1 MQSTTYNLTQLLL
14 WTSQPHTPVLFPFS
28 LLWLTSLFWCLPG
41 HLHSDLGE
49 ARAENKSIAQV
60 NGRAF
65 RGKDTWSSSQTCQGI
80 LKENSCLHV
89 PGSWINIGPT
99 PAPAWQQQGRFALVS
114 HGTTFPVQRW
124 GLNSQLCSSLQ
135 QPLSPH
141 RNQPS
146 HSQHTRIKEKQDSNP
161 LQIQITPVSTSY
173 SLVCFKLH
181 LPTELFLLHS
191 APFAQT
197 DLVLQDSSQKHS
209 CFSTF
214 FICLC

>member
-1 MQSTTYNLTQLLL
+1 M
-14 WTSQPHTPVLFPFS
+14 
-28 LLWLTSLFWCLPG
+28 
-41 HLHSDLGE
+41 
-49 ARAENKSIAQV
+49 
-60 NGRAF
+60 
-65 RGKDTWSSSQTCQGI
+65 
-80 LKENSCLHV
+80 HV

-146 HSQHTRIKEKQDSNP
+146 YSQHTRIKEKQDSNP
-161 LQIQITPVSTSY
+161 LQIQITPVSTRY

-181 LPTELFLLHS
+181 FPTELFLLHS